1 MKQNLIIEW
10 SDLLSHKL
18 NRSASEI
25 AESGLTL
32 LDFSPD
38 SVEIV
43 FDDES
48 YCKFSHAFAVENR
61 DTNQVAVFTEH
72 CGYHVF
78 SNLGVTVFECYGSN
92 KTVIVQSDW

>member
-10 SDLLSHKL
+10 SDLLSNKL

-25 AESGLTL
+25 AESGLML

-48 YCKFSHAFAVENR
+48 YCKFNHAFAVENR
-61 DTNQVAVFTEH
+61 DT
-72 CGYHVF
+72 
-78 SNLGVTVFECYGSN
+78 
-92 KTVIVQSDW
+92 K

>member
-10 SDLLSHKL
+10 SDLLSNKL

-48 YCKFSHAFAVENR
+48 YCKFNHAFAVENR
-61 DTNQVAVFTEH
+61 DTNQVA
-72 CGYHVF
+72 
-78 SNLGVTVFECYGSN
+78 
-92 KTVIVQSDW
+92 